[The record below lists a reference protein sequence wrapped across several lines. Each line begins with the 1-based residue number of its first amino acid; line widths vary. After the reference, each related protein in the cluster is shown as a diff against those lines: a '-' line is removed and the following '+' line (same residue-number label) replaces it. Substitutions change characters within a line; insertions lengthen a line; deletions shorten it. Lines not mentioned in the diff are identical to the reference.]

1 MAFCAS
7 CGAEVQGNF
16 CGKCGAPSGSPA
28 SASTSSAPGNSAP
41 GPGPTAGLSS
51 AAPAVLEENVA
62 AALCYLVGV
71 LTGILAL
78 VIEPYNRNPVV
89 RFHAFQSIF
98 AWVAAM
104 VIGMAVS
111 MLSYPIAALPFIGW
125 LIDILLWLA
134 FSLGVLVLWLFLM
147 YKAYNKERFVLPV
160 IGIWAE
166 KQAHSSAPQPFECSS
181 AVHSRVSSLPPQACM
196 RRICGS
202 MFSTFTASV
211 KFPNP
216 RSAKLWE
223 SAKATGCRL
232 PRATPRP
239 N

>member
-16 CGKCGAPSGSPA
+16 CGKCGAPSGAPA
-28 SASTSSAPGNSAP
+28 GASTSSAPGNP
-41 GPGPTAGLSS
+41 PTPQ

-166 KQAHSSAPQPFECSS
+166 K
-181 AVHSRVSSLPPQACM
+181 
-196 RRICGS
+196 
-202 MFSTFTASV
+202 
-211 KFPNP
+211 
-216 RSAKLWE
+216 
-223 SAKATGCRL
+223 
-232 PRATPRP
+232 
-239 N
+239 